1 VSDIAIHADL
11 LTLDQTRWDVLSP
24 TFNMSIRKETA
35 TAIAKA
41 LLAGELEAAAMTDRA
56 GELFAKRWRWLAP
69 MARRVEAAF
78 RGKPR
83 PRTIALANFLLDDA
97 GFSRAYARDQT
108 RIANPLA
115 VIPTMRPIASAE
127 VWSVPSIGAVGDL
140 ADWLGLSASELDWFA
155 DVKQFESKRSRGK
168 LRNYHYRPV
177 AKRFGQ
183 IRLIEA
189 SKPRLKAIQ
198 KKILGE
204 ILNKVPSHSAAH
216 GFRVGRSIR
225 TFAAP
230 HVDKEV
236 VAKIDLCDFF
246 PSIAIARVR
255 AIFRSLGYPDQVAD
269 LLTGLCSN
277 TTPPDAWDNDDL
289 ATLGEMLRNAQR
301 LYEKPHLPQGAPTSP
316 ALANL
321 CAYRLDCRLSA
332 LAESA
337 GATYTRYADD
347 LAFSGD
353 AEFAK
358 GVKRFLTHVCAT
370 VAEEG
375 FRVHHRKTRVMR
387 RGVRQR
393 VAGLVV
399 NQRLNV
405 ARDDFDR
412 LKAILTNCVRLGA
425 SSQNRDGQADYRAH
439 LQGRVAYVESIN
451 SLKGAK
457 LRRLFR
463 QIEW

>member
-1 VSDIAIHADL
+1 MSVYAI
-11 LTLDQTRWDVLSP
+11 
-24 TFNMSIRKETA
+24 A
-35 TAIAKA
+35 TAM
-41 LLAGELEAAAMTDRA
+41 LAGELNSAAMADHTA
-56 GELFAKRWRWLAP
+56 PLFAKRYRWIVPL
-69 MARRVEAAF
+69 ARRVEAAY

-83 PRTIALANFLLDDA
+83 PRVAALADFLLNDA
-97 GFSRAYARDQT
+97 GFARAYARGQAAIVAPL
-108 RIANPLA
+108 IATP
-115 VIPTMRPIASAE
+115 IMHPIATAAA
-127 VWSVPSIGAVGDL
+127 WSVPSLCSIGEL
-140 ADWLGLSASELDWFA
+140 SEWLGLDLGELYWFA
-155 DVKQFESKRSRGK
+155 DLKQFESKRSRGK
-168 LRNYHYRPV
+168 LRNYRYRPV

-183 IRLIEA
+183 VRLIEA
-189 SKPRLKAIQ
+189 PKSRLKAIQ
-198 KKILGE
+198 KQILLE
-204 ILNKVPSHSAAH
+204 ILNKVPPHSAAH
-216 GFRVGRSIR
+216 GFRARRSIR

-230 HVDKEV
+230 HVDREV

-246 PSIAIARVR
+246 PSITTARVQ
-255 AIFRSLGYPDQVAD
+255 AIFRSLGYPDAVAST
-269 LLTGLCSN
+269 LTGLCSN
-277 TTPPDAWDNDDL
+277 TTPPDAWDDEELIGFD
-289 ATLGEMLRNAQR
+289 EWRRHSQR

-337 GATYTRYADD
+337 GAIYTRYADD

-405 ARDDFDR
+405 ARDDVDR

-425 SSQNRDGQADYRAH
+425 SSQNRNGQADFRAH

-457 LRRLFR
+457 LRRLF
-463 QIEW
+463 QKIEW